1 MNSKKFI
8 LLGCVALCVFAVPAA
23 RAQRMGHGASMGRMS
38 VHGARMLTAS
48 ARMPMRGAT
57 TFNRASDF
65 RRFNHFDRDH
75 RFHHFN
81 RAIII
86 DNFGFPFFA
95 SFPFYYPYP
104 YYPYG
109 YGYCQG
115 YGGY

>member
-1 MNSKKFI
+1 MNSKIF
-8 LLGCVALCVFAVPAA
+8 LLLSCVVVIRFAVPAA
-23 RAQRMGHGASMGRMS
+23 SGQMMGHGAPMGRMP
-38 VHGARMLTAS
+38 VHGNPMLASPART
-48 ARMPMRGAT
+48 PMRGAT
-57 TFNRASDF
+57 TLTRASNF

-81 RAIII
+81 RVITI
-86 DNFGFPFFA
+86 DNFSFPFFA